1 MTSIRVSL
9 VAMLI
14 AAFTLVSFLAA
25 LLGYRAS
32 MDRAEELLDTQL
44 RYAVDI
50 LRYHDAVG
58 AEATGANSPERQIDS
73 PERQIDSPEPGA
85 DSPGPEGDKSLQPG
99 EGFAFQVWRDD
110 QLLQHAGVPGSEP
123 MASFDAG
130 FDYANFGGFRWRTLT
145 VAGADGTWYQ
155 VAERAD
161 LRFTLAER
169 VVMESVL
176 PLLTWLPVAAVLI
189 WFLVGWGLAP
199 LRSLSQQINRKASDD
214 LEPLVFPTPPVE
226 LRPVVGSTNALLAR
240 LSSALQ
246 RERDF
251 ASHAAHELRTP
262 ISGLKIHLHNLSQD
276 LSADHPS
283 LCHIRADVDRMQH
296 LVEQLLDISRT
307 QPELMRGHFATV
319 NLHALA
325 ERVAASL
332 WPLFSE
338 AGLSLSLGGEDCTVQ
353 GDEVMLDTLLRN
365 LLDNARKYAGRG
377 SEVEVTTGMD
387 EGRPCLVV
395 TDDGPGIPAA
405 ERDQVFRRFYR
416 VDDSSGVGG
425 AGLGLAIVWQIAQ
438 LHGAEVRLDT
448 PPPGKGL
455 AVRVYF
461 PVAEASQ

>member
-32 MDRAEELLDTQL
+32 MDRAEDLLDTQL

-50 LRYHDAVG
+50 LRYQEGGVARVNG
-58 AEATGANSPERQIDS
+58 PGPEA
-73 PERQIDSPEPGA
+73 DSPEPGTNRLE
-85 DSPGPEGDKSLQPG
+85 SG
-99 EGFAFQVWRDD
+99 EGFAFQVWRNG
-110 QLLQHAGVPGSEP
+110 QLLQQVGVPGREP
-123 MASFDAG
+123 MARFESG
-130 FDYANFGGFRWRTLT
+130 YDYANFGGFRWRTLS

-214 LEPLVFPTPPVE
+214 LEPLVFPTPPAE

-276 LSADHPS
+276 LPADHPS
-283 LCHIRADVDRMQH
+283 LAHMRADIDRMQH
-296 LVEQLLDISRT
+296 LVEQVLDLSRT
-307 QPELMRGHFATV
+307 QPELMRGHFASV

-332 WPLFSE
+332 WPLFSD
-338 AGLSLSLGGEDCTVQ
+338 AGLSLSLGGGDCAVH

-377 SEVEVTTGMD
+377 SEVEVTTGVF

-405 ERDQVFRRFYR
+405 RREQVFRRFYR
-416 VDDSSGVGG
+416 LDDSSGVGG

-438 LHGAEVRLDT
+438 LHGAQVQLDT
-448 PPPGKGL
+448 PPSGRGL
-455 AVRVYF
+455 AVRVCF
-461 PVAEASQ
+461 PPVEGEQ